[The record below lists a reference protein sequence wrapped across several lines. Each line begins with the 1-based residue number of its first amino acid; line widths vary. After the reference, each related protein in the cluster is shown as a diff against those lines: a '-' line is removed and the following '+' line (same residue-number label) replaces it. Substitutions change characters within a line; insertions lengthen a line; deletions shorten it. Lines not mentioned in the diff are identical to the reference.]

1 MNREVREMKAMLSRI
16 CEMSRNHSAHTM
28 NLFAMMEVRFYAYF
42 YFYFFGFFAN
52 RTQRKPALA

>member
-1 MNREVREMKAMLSRI
+1 
-16 CEMSRNHSAHTM
+16 M

>member
-1 MNREVREMKAMLSRI
+1 MKAMLSRI

-52 RTQRKPALA
+52 RPQRKPALA